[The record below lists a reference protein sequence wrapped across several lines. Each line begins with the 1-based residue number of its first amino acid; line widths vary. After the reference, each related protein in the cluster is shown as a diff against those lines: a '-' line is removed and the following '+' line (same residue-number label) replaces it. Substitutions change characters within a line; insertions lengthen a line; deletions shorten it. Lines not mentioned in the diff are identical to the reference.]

1 MVEGRPGDGPQS
13 APSWALE
20 QIVGMLARGAIGPGD
35 QLATERDLSFQL
47 GVSRSSIREATSAL
61 VTLGLLDS
69 RHGAGV
75 FVTPLDPEHLLSGLR
90 LALGVAR
97 GEAQTELLAVRAL
110 LAPAAAALAAAR
122 RSDEDIAH
130 LHEITARLAVAAT
143 QDDAAAID
151 EEFHRVLLGAGEN
164 KTLTALLEAL
174 TPVGARRRRWR
185 AEWPGVLERATE
197 EHQALLAA
205 LEAADPE
212 AARTA
217 MALHILR
224 TSAGSTAD
232 HPSSDRRRDPAGRLT
247 EPSRELESVVP
258 ADASANTS
266 ERELPSWFRD
276 AKIGIIVHWGL
287 YSIPGWAPLDDT
299 LLELLTDEQT
309 SPAEDE
315 RPDPLVTH
323 PFAEWYQNS
332 AAIEGSPTWH
342 HHRATYGN
350 GTYADFV
357 EPFGAAVREWNP
369 DNWAQLFEDAGARYL
384 VHTTKHH
391 DGFLLWPSKHRNP
404 NNEHW
409 ATSRDVVGDIATAVR
424 ARGMRFGVYYSGGI
438 DWTFSNLP
446 IVRMADVRVSTPRAI
461 RYARYVDAQW
471 RELIDRYEPD
481 MLWNDI
487 AYPAAAKPLDLFR
500 DYYERVPDGIVTDR
514 FRAETYDIEA
524 LNYARRHVIDE
535 HPWEGVRALGLSFAW
550 NRQETAA
557 NTLTGTELVH
567 LLLDVVS
574 KNGNLLLGVSPDNR
588 GEIPVAQERAL
599 RELGTWL
606 RSNGEAVYATRP
618 WSTAAS
624 ATSGG
629 VPVRFTASANGDSLY
644 LTTIGDPGSQVCI
657 PGLEIPDNSS
667 VIRLDTGEP
676 LTVSPGPE
684 GSTIS
689 IVGPTSDIAL
699 ALRIRPTPERIQ
711 V

>member
-1 MVEGRPGDGPQS
+1 VVEGRPGEGPQS

-20 QIVGMLARGAIGPGD
+20 QIVSMLAKGAIGPGD

-75 FVTPLDPEHLLSGLR
+75 FVTPLEPEHLLSGLR

-97 GEAQTELLAVRAL
+97 GEAQTELLAIRAL

-122 RSDEDIAH
+122 RSDDDIAQ
-130 LHEITARLAVAAT
+130 LREITARLASANT
-143 QDDAAAID
+143 NDDAALID
-151 EEFHRVLLGAGEN
+151 EEFHHVLLAAGEN
-164 KTLTALLEAL
+164 KTLTALLHAL
-174 TPVGARRRRWR
+174 TPAGARRRRWR
-185 AEWPGVLERATE
+185 AEWPTVLERASE
-197 EHQALLAA
+197 EHQALLGA

-224 TSAGSTAD
+224 TSTVSAVD
-232 HPSSDRRRDPAGRLT
+232 HSGSDRRRDVSEPPA
-247 EPSRELESVVP
+247 EPARHTQLAVP
-258 ADASANTS
+258 ADATANTS
-266 ERELPSWFRD
+266 ERELPVWFRD
-276 AKIGIIVHWGL
+276 AKIGVIVHWGL

-342 HHRATYGN
+342 HHRATYGD

-357 EPFGAAVREWNP
+357 EPFATSVRAWDP
-369 DNWAQLFEDAGARYL
+369 DSWAQLFEDAGARYL
-384 VHTTKHH
+384 VHTAKHH

-404 NNEHW
+404 NNEGW
-409 ATSRDVVGDIATAVR
+409 ATERDVVGDIAAAVR

-446 IVRMADVRVSTPRAI
+446 ILRMADVRASTPRAI

-514 FRAETYDIEA
+514 FRAETYDIAA

-557 NTLTGTELVH
+557 NTLNGTELVH

-574 KNGNLLLGVSPDNR
+574 KNGNLLLGVSPDSR
-588 GEIPVAQERAL
+588 GQVPIAQERAL

-606 RSNGEAVYATRP
+606 RSNGEAIYGTRP
-618 WSTAAS
+618 WSTPAS
-624 ATSGG
+624 TTSTG
-629 VPVRFTASANGDSLY
+629 VPVRFTAEKTSDGLY
-644 LTTIGDPGSQVCI
+644 LTTLGDPGNALCV
-657 PGLEIPDNSS
+657 PGLEIPAGSA
-667 VIRLDTGEP
+667 VTRLDTGEM
-676 LTVSPGPE
+676 LTVAPGPE
-684 GSTIS
+684 GSTITVS
-689 IVGPTSDIAL
+689 GPPVDVAL
-699 ALRIRPTPERIQ
+699 ALRIRPAPERLQ
-711 V
+711 M

>member
-1 MVEGRPGDGPQS
+1 VVEGRAGDGPQS

-97 GEAQTELLAVRAL
+97 GEAQTELLAIRAL

-122 RSDEDIAH
+122 RSDDDVTR
-130 LHEITARLAVAAT
+130 LQEITARLASAAT
-143 QDDAAAID
+143 QEDAASID
-151 EEFHRVLLGAGEN
+151 EEFHRVLLDAGEN
-164 KTLTALLEAL
+164 KTLTALLQAL
-174 TPVGARRRRWR
+174 TPVGTRRKRWR
-185 AEWPGVLERATE
+185 TEWPGVLDRALE
-197 EHQALLAA
+197 EHTALMSAI
-205 LEAADPE
+205 ESSDPE

-217 MALHILR
+217 MALHVLR
-224 TSAGSTAD
+224 TSAGGATD
-232 HPSSDRRRDPAGRLT
+232 HQGTERRRDSSGRTAEPIPPASL
-247 EPSRELESVVP
+247 VP
-258 ADASANTS
+258 AEATAHTS
-266 ERELPSWFRD
+266 ERELPVWFRD
-276 AKIGIIVHWGL
+276 AKLGVIVHWGL
-287 YSIPGWAPLDDT
+287 YSVPGWAPLDDT

-309 SPAEDE
+309 APAEDE

-323 PFAEWYQNS
+323 PFAEWYQNG

-342 HHRATYGN
+342 HHRATYGE

-357 EPFGAAVREWNP
+357 APFAAAVRSWDP
-369 DNWAQLFEDAGARYL
+369 DSWAQLFEDAGARYL
-384 VHTTKHH
+384 VHTAKHH

-404 NNEHW
+404 NNDGW
-409 ATSRDVVGDIATAVR
+409 ATERDVVGDIASAVR

-446 IVRMADVRVSTPRAI
+446 ILRMAAVRASTPRAI
-461 RYARYVDAQW
+461 RYARYVDAHW

-574 KNGNLLLGVSPDNR
+574 KNGNLLLGVSPDS
-588 GEIPVAQERAL
+588 GGQIPVAQAHAL
-599 RELGTWL
+599 RELGAWL
-606 RSNGEAVYATRP
+606 RSNGEAVYGTRP

-624 ATSGG
+624 TTSTG
-629 VPVRFTASANGDSLY
+629 VPIRFTASADGNRLY
-644 LTTIGDPGSQVCI
+644 LTTLGDPGRQLSVPGMEI
-657 PGLEIPDNSS
+657 PGS
-667 VIRLDTGEP
+667 VTRLDTGES
-676 LTVSPGPE
+676 LNVTPGPE
-684 GSTIS
+684 GSTIM
-689 IVGPTSDIAL
+689 IEGPPNDVAL
-699 ALRIRPTPERIQ
+699 ALRISPIPEWVQ
-711 V
+711 A